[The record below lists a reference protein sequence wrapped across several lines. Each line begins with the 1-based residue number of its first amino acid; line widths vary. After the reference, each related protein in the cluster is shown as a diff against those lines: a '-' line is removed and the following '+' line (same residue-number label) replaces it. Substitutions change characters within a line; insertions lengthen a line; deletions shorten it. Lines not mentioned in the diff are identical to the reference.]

1 MRIVKSC
8 AAHVLLILV
17 LSSPWIISCENQ
29 NEEDLF
35 GITGC
40 DTSTVSWSQDIDPIL
55 AGRCHHCHYD
65 NSPITPFS
73 LQGYQN
79 VLIRVNSGQLEAAVN
94 HLPGSPQMPQDGPKL
109 PDCELSKINKWIRE
123 GAPNN

>member
-1 MRIVKSC
+1 MRNTNTWLAFFVFGMFIASF
-8 AAHVLLILV
+8 
-17 LSSPWIISCENQ
+17 WFISCENQ

-55 AGRCHHCHYD
+55 ASRCHHCHYD